1 MKYFSLVKSEIPELL
16 VNPLTDY
23 GNYSR
28 YNTGHLAKPI
38 EMHLS

>member
-23 GNYSR
+23 ANYSR